1 MTRHL
6 CYYRAMMTWFEKLPW
21 VGERAP
27 VVAVLRLNGV
37 IGQVGGLRRG
47 LALATL
53 DERLESAFKT
63 RRLSAVALGVNSPG
77 GAPAQSAMIAKRI
90 RDLAAEKD
98 IPVFTFIED
107 VGASGGYWLA
117 CAGDEIFAQ
126 PSSIV
131 GSIGVV
137 SGGFG
142 FADMIKKLGIER
154 RLHTSGD
161 KKAMLDPFAP
171 EKAAEVKHLKALQK
185 EIHDDFITMV
195 RARRGDRLATTDK
208 VLFSGAFWTGTKA
221 LELGL
226 IDGLGDLR
234 SVMREKFGKTV
245 KFRNFDE
252 RRSWW
257 QRRFSLSA
265 PDAGISESMSL
276 NLADNLLA
284 AVEERLWWN
293 RFGL

>member
-1 MTRHL
+1 
-6 CYYRAMMTWFEKLPW
+6 MMTWHKKLPFI
-21 VGERAP
+21 GARPP
-27 VVAVLRLNGV
+27 VVAVLRLNGI
-37 IGQVGGLRRG
+37 IGQMGGLRRG
-47 LALATL
+47 LSLDALAQ
-53 DERLESAFKT
+53 RLERAFKT
-63 RRLSAVALGVNSPG
+63 RRLCAVALAVNSPG
-77 GAPAQSAMIAKRI
+77 GAPAQSAMIAGRI
-90 RDLAAEKD
+90 RDLADEKD
-98 IPVFTFIED
+98 IPVTCFIED

-117 CAGDEIFAQ
+117 CAGDEIYAQ
-126 PSSIV
+126 ASSIV

-142 FADMIKKLGIER
+142 FAEVIKKLGIER

-161 KKAMLDPFAP
+161 KKAMNDPFGP

-185 EIHDDFITMV
+185 EIHDDFIAMV
-195 RARRGDRLATTDK
+195 RARRGDRLAASDK
-208 VLFSGAFWTGTKA
+208 VLFSGAYWTGTKA

-234 SVMREKFGKTV
+234 GVMRERFGEQV
-245 KFRNFDE
+245 KFKLFDE

-257 QRRFSLSA
+257 QRRFSLA
-265 PDAGISESMSL
+265 ALQTGPAELPSL
-276 NLADNLLA
+276 NLADGLLA